1 MRSSRRTFLA
11 ALSSA
16 AAACALPRQ
25 LLAANPTHTQAT
37 KPPAE
42 EYTEKLR
49 AGDLWAALYE
59 LDPRVSATVDYRRHT
74 LHVWTSADRDLVED
88 ALWRHV
94 PIGVLCYYND
104 QPVSFLERHLRAAQG
119 A

>member
-1 MRSSRRTFLA
+1 MRSSRRAFLA
-11 ALSSA
+11 ALASA
-16 AAACALPRQ
+16 AAMHALPRQ
-25 LLAANPTHTQAT
+25 LLAANPPHTQVP
-37 KPPAE
+37 KPPAD

-49 AGDLWAALYE
+49 AGELWAALYE
-59 LDPRVSATVDYRRHT
+59 LDSRMSAMVHYRRHT
-74 LHVWTSADRDLVED
+74 LHVWTRADRDLVED

-104 QPVSFLERHLRAAQG
+104 QPVSFSERHLRAAQG